1 MLRPL
6 SLARLPTPLAPLHR
20 ASARLG
26 AEIWVKRD
34 DLTGGLLQGNKVRKL
49 DCLMADAA
57 RKGARTVLTTGAITS
72 NHCRATASAARE
84 LGLHPVLLLRGSRP
98 ELPQGNLLLNALLGA
113 EIHLVDAAGYARRD
127 QILQQLASEAAS
139 QPAYI
144 IPEGGSNGVG
154 ALGYVQAA
162 LELQIQCLREGV
174 SFDTI
179 VIATGSGGTLAGL
192 AAGGLDAFIQAVAVC
207 DNTAYFQA
215 KALEIGA
222 QLKALCGRA
231 VPPPGQGWDVI
242 DRFKGAGYGL
252 SRPEEL
258 AEAALLAR
266 EEGLIVDPVYTGK
279 AWFALAEQLRQ
290 DSASLGRRVLFWHT
304 GGSYGLFGREA
315 ELAGPEGPSKL
326 HISGRFLSG
335 KGAE

>member
-6 SLARLPTPLAPLHR
+6 SLACLPTPLAPLRR

-49 DCLMADAA
+49 DYLMADALA
-57 RKGARTVLTTGAITS
+57 QGARAVLTTGAITS
-72 NHCRATASAARE
+72 NHCRATATAARE
-84 LGLHPVLLLRGSRP
+84 LGLHPILLLRGSRP
-98 ELPQGNLLLNALLGA
+98 ELPQGNLLLDAVLGA
-113 EIHLVDAAGYARRD
+113 EVHLVDAAGYARRD
-127 QILQQLASEAAS
+127 EILAQLAHAS
-139 QPAYI
+139 PIQPAVV

-162 LELQIQCLREGV
+162 LELQIQCLRQGV

-179 VIATGSGGTLAGL
+179 VFATGSGGTLAGL
-192 AAGGLDAFIQAVAVC
+192 AAGGLDAFVQAIAVC
-207 DNTAYFQA
+207 DSADYFRA
-215 KALEIGA
+215 VALGIGA
-222 QLKALCGRA
+222 QLEPLCGRR
-231 VPPPGQGWDVI
+231 VPPPGPGWDVN
-242 DRFKGAGYGL
+242 DRFIGAGYGL

-266 EEGLIVDPVYTGK
+266 KEGLIVDPVYTGK

-290 DSASLGRRVLFWHT
+290 DPTSLGRRVLFWHT

-315 ELAGPEGPSKL
+315 ELAGPDGPSRL
-326 HISGRFLSG
+326 IVQGEFAG
-335 KGAE
+335 